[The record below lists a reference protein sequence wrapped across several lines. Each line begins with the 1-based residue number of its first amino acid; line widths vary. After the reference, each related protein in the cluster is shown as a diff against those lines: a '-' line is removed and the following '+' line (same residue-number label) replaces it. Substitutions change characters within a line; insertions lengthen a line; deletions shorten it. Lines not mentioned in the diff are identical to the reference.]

1 MYHFTC
7 LKHPHGRKYVVDM
20 MSLYKVEEV
29 ELRLV
34 DSVRDKE
41 RVVVEVAFVDE
52 KGDEQIVEKR
62 FIDEF

>member
-1 MYHFTC
+1 
-7 LKHPHGRKYVVDM
+7 M

-52 KGDEQIVEKR
+52 RGDEQIVEKR